1 MGRADARIRYSA
13 KGFRASRMEPI
24 REDDLKK
31 AAQIALLAFLLF
43 IGVAGG
49 SAKIVNSLRSGASA
63 PCLGYAICQ

>member
-1 MGRADARIRYSA
+1 M
-13 KGFRASRMEPI
+13 
-24 REDDLKK
+24 KK

-49 SAKIVNSLRSGASA
+49 GAKIVNSLRSGAGD